1 MNDIMFSACKVL
13 MYHEKKTAIDKNVF
27 CKLNN
32 KQNANLRS
40 NVAFFRNTVWDALL
54 PVLMLCQLRRALF

>member
-1 MNDIMFSACKVL
+1 MSDIMFSAWKVL
-13 MYHEKKTAIDKNVF
+13 MYHEKKKSVIDKNVF

-40 NVAFFRNTVWDALL
+40 NVAFIETQCGTPYFQ
-54 PVLMLCQLRRALF
+54 C

>member
-1 MNDIMFSACKVL
+1 M
-13 MYHEKKTAIDKNVF
+13 KKKIRVIDENVF

-40 NVAFFRNTVWDALL
+40 NAAFLETPCGTPYFQ
-54 PVLMLCQLRRALF
+54 C

>member
-13 MYHEKKTAIDKNVF
+13 MYHEKKPAIDKNVF

-40 NVAFFRNTVWDALL
+40 NVAFLETPCGTPYFQ
-54 PVLMLCQLRRALF
+54 C